1 MSRTETRTHFPAAL
15 QFDVTDIRMR
25 KIRRRFD
32 ATRIED
38 IPATVRSEFS
48 TGGIAFKPG
57 ERIAV
62 GCGSRGIANLPV
74 IVRAVVEE
82 IRRAGAEPF
91 IIPVMGSHGGG
102 TAEGQAQVLADYGIT
117 EERVGAPVR
126 ASMETV
132 ELPSD
137 GLPHKLYMDRLAYES
152 DGVVLVNRV
161 KPHTDFHSAIESGI
175 MKMSIIGLG
184 KHDQADAMHR
194 FGVRG
199 LKELLVPAAREIMKS
214 GKIRAGV
221 ALVENAYDETMM
233 IRALRAE
240 VIEAEE
246 MKLLDVARAAMPQ
259 LPLDRIDIVVIDEM
273 GKDISGVGMDP
284 NIIGRMRIPGQEE
297 PTTPWITRIV
307 CTDLT
312 PASHGNA
319 LGVGLA
325 DLITEKL
332 YRKIDF
338 PTMNPNLF
346 TSTFLERGKIPP
358 IAADTGEA
366 LAYAL
371 RTCGNPDPRAATVL
385 RIKNT
390 LHIGELWVSENALDQ
405 VLKTDGVELLD
416 ESAQLIGEDGE
427 LTAF

>member
-1 MSRTETRTHFPAAL
+1 MSRTQTRTHFPATPG
-15 QFDVTDIRMR
+15 FDVTDIRMR

-38 IPATVRSEFS
+38 IPAAIRSELAA
-48 TGGIAFKPG
+48 GGIRFKPG
-57 ERIAV
+57 EKIAV
-62 GCGSRGIANLPV
+62 GCGSRGIANLLV
-74 IVRAVVEE
+74 IVQTVVEE

-102 TAEGQAQVLADYGIT
+102 TAEGQAQLLADYGIT
-117 EERVGAPVR
+117 EQSVAAPVR
-126 ASMETV
+126 SSMETV

-137 GLPHKLYMDRLAYES
+137 NLPHSLYMDRLAYQS

-161 KPHTDFHSAIESGI
+161 KPHTDFHTVIESGI

-214 GKIRAGV
+214 GKIRAGI
-221 ALVENAYDETMM
+221 ALVENAYDETMV
-233 IRALRAE
+233 IRALGAE
-240 VIEAEE
+240 AIEAEE
-246 MKLLDVARAAMPQ
+246 MKLLDVARATMPQ
-259 LPLDRIDIVVIDEM
+259 LPLDTIDVLVIDEM

-284 NIIGRMRIPGQEE
+284 NIIGRIRIPGQEE
-297 PTTPWITRIV
+297 PTSPWITRIV
-307 CTDLT
+307 CTDVT

-319 LGVGLA
+319 IGVGLA
-325 DLITEKL
+325 DLITQRL
-332 YRKIDF
+332 YDKIDF
-338 PTMNPNLF
+338 PTMNLNLF

-358 IAADTGEA
+358 VAQDSGEA
-366 LAYAL
+366 VTYAL
-371 RTCGNPDPRAATVL
+371 RTCGKLDPRSATVL

-390 LHIGELWVSENALDQ
+390 LHIGELWVSENAIDD
-405 VLKTDGVELLD
+405 VLKRDGVELLD
-416 ESAQLIGEDGE
+416 QTAALIGPDGE
-427 LTAF
+427 LTQF